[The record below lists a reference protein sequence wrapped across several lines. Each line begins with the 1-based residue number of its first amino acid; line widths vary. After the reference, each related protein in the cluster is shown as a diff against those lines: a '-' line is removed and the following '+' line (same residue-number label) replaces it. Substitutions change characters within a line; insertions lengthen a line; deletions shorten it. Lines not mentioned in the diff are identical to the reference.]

1 MDYQLLLTAPGGGKV
16 RDISALAVTTSWSGS
31 VDQVSREVSATLA
44 VPRDGSVE
52 LPELT
57 EGAALTLRSGEE
69 SLFTGQLLSVTTSSQ
84 DSLVDLSALDN
95 GRFLVGNQGF
105 YKFTSAAPETALAT
119 LARDFGIPVASLAAT
134 GVRVSRKFAGVAL
147 DRIARTLYALAGEK
161 TGRRY
166 LVRFTG
172 EGKLEVAARPERPA
186 FAISSTMSVVN
197 TWDITG
203 LANSVAIRSE
213 TGELIRRLDDAASVA
228 LNGRLEQVLTQ
239 SDGEDLSHEARAIL
253 TDNGLQQRL
262 TVETLGDIRLRA
274 GEAVELR
281 DTGSGVSGL
290 FWIDEDTHTWKK
302 GQHFTRLT
310 LNFRNLLDNSSAGSV
325 IT

>member
-1 MDYQLLLTAPGGGKV
+1 MDYQLLLTAPGGGKA
-16 RDISALAVTTSWSGS
+16 RDISALTVTTSWSGS

-52 LPELT
+52 LPELA
-57 EGAALTLRSGEE
+57 EGAALTLRSGGE

-134 GVRVSRKFAGVAL
+134 GVRVSRKFVGVAL

-166 LVRFTG
+166 LVRCTG
-172 EGKLEVAARPERPA
+172 DGRLEVVERPESPS
-186 FAISSTMSVVN
+186 FAIASTMSVVN
-197 TWDITG
+197 TWDISG
-203 LANSVAIRSE
+203 LSNSVAIRSE
-213 TGELIRRLDDAASVA
+213 TGGLIRRLDDAASVA

-239 SDGEDLSHEARAIL
+239 GDGEDLSDQARAIL

-262 TVETLGDIRLRA
+262 TVEILGDIRLRA

-310 LNFRNLLDNSSAGSV
+310 LNFRNLFDNSSAGSV